1 MDDGE
6 VVAAIVAGDPRGIA
20 EAYDRYAMPLYA
32 YCRSLLRE
40 PADAADAVQD
50 TFLIATAKLGGL
62 KDPAKLRSW
71 LYAVARNECLRQL
84 RSGLTT
90 SAFDEAV
97 NMPAESADVGSAAEQ
112 AELRDLVRDALG
124 GLNPAERDVVE
135 LSLAHGLQG
144 EELADALGVS
154 RNHAHALL
162 SRARG
167 QLERSL
173 GVLLVARAGRDACST
188 LDTALAGWDGQLTVL
203 IRKRVSR
210 HIERCEIC
218 GERKRRELS
227 PALFAGAVPMV
238 ALVPGFREQVL
249 GLCTD
254 HTAVGLA
261 RRANVATRA
270 GTFGPAGFPRPLSL
284 PGAPGWPHALR
295 HSHAAV
301 ASTATAVA
309 AAGVSAV
316 LFIGGAQHGQN
327 PAAGARGSPAP
338 GAVAGARGGPS
349 HGSGNGTAPGG
360 GGSSGLPPSSGGSGG
375 ATAPGL
381 AAGSGTPGK
390 PGTPGATGTTGSAG
404 SGTGSSSPRSS
415 ASSPSPV
422 TQGTLT
428 VSQTRLVLVAVN
440 GQGVGTFTLTAK
452 GGPVSGY
459 SISVP
464 SGLTVSPASGSLASG
479 ASVTITV
486 HSTSLITLDKQ
497 LTISPGGATVT
508 VVLNVSL

>member
-1 MDDGE
+1 M
-6 VVAAIVAGDPRGIA
+6 VAAIVAGDPHGIA

-62 KDPAKLRSW
+62 KDPGKLRPW

-90 SAFDEAV
+90 SALDQAV

-124 GLNPAERDVVE
+124 GLNPAERDVIE
-135 LSLAHGLQG
+135 LSLGHGLQG

-162 SRARG
+162 SRARS

-173 GVLLVARAGRDACST
+173 GVLLVARAGRDACAA
-188 LDTALAGWDGQLTVL
+188 LDAALAGWDGQLTVL
-203 IRKRVSR
+203 VRKRVSR
-210 HIERCEIC
+210 HIERCDVC

-270 GTFGPAGFPRPLSL
+270 GTFGPAGFPRPLGL
-284 PGAPGWPHALR
+284 PGASGWPHALR

-301 ASTATAVA
+301 AGTATAVA
-309 AAGVSAV
+309 AAGISAV

-327 PAAGARGSPAP
+327 PGAGARGSPAP

-360 GGSSGLPPSSGGSGG
+360 GSSGLPPSSGGSGG
-375 ATAPGL
+375 ATAQGL
-381 AAGSGTPGK
+381 AVGSGTPGK
-390 PGTPGATGTTGSAG
+390 PGTSGTATGTTG

-415 ASSPSPV
+415 APSSPI
-422 TQGTLT
+422 QGTLT
-428 VSQTRLVLVAVN
+428 VSQTTLVLVAVN

-459 SISVP
+459 SVSVP

-486 HSTSLITLDKQ
+486 HSTSLITLDKKV
-497 LTISPGGATVT
+497 TISPGGATVT

>member
-1 MDDGE
+1 VEDGE
-6 VVAAIVAGDPRGIA
+6 VVAAIVAGDPGGIA

-62 KDPAKLRSW
+62 KDPSKLRSW

-90 SAFDEAV
+90 SALDEAV

-124 GLNPAERDVVE
+124 GLNPAERDVIE
-135 LSLAHGLQG
+135 LSLGHGLQS
-144 EELADALGVS
+144 EELADALGLS

-162 SRARG
+162 SRARS

-173 GVLLVARAGRDACST
+173 GVLLVARTGRDACRA
-188 LDTALAGWDGQLTVL
+188 LDGALAGWDGQLTVL
-203 IRKRVSR
+203 IRKRVGR

-238 ALVPGFREQVL
+238 ALMPGFRDQVL
-249 GLCTD
+249 RLCAD

-261 RRANVATRA
+261 RRAHVATRA
-270 GTFGPAGFPRPLSL
+270 GTFGPAGFPKPLSL
-284 PGAPGWPHALR
+284 PGASSWPSALR

-301 ASTATAVA
+301 ATTATAVA

-316 LFIGGAQHGQN
+316 LFIGGAQHGQT
-327 PAAGARGSPAP
+327 PAAGARGSPGP
-338 GAVAGARGGPS
+338 GSVVNTRGAPS
-349 HGSGNGTAPGG
+349 HGNGTAPGG
-360 GGSSGLPPSSGGSGG
+360 GSGLTPSSGGSGG

-381 AAGSGTPGK
+381 AAGSGTSGTRGTS
-390 PGTPGATGTTGSAG
+390 GTPRATG
-404 SGTGSSSPRSS
+404 SGTGSSPTRSSPGTS
-415 ASSPSPV
+415 ASSSSPPV
-422 TQGTLT
+422 QGTLT
-428 VSQTRLVLVAVN
+428 VSLTELVLVAVN

-452 GGPVSGY
+452 GGPVDGY

-497 LTISPGGATVT
+497 ITINPGGATVT

>member
-1 MDDGE
+1 M
-6 VVAAIVAGDPRGIA
+6 VAAIVAGDPRGIA

-50 TFLIATAKLGGL
+50 TFLIATAKLDGL
-62 KDPAKLRSW
+62 KDPGKLRSW

-84 RSGLTT
+84 RSGLAT
-90 SAFDEAV
+90 SELDEAV
-97 NMPAESADVGSAAEQ
+97 SMPAESADVGSAAEQ

-124 GLNPAERDVVE
+124 GLNPAERDVIE
-135 LSLAHGLQG
+135 LSLGHGLQG

-154 RNHAHALL
+154 RNHAHALA
-162 SRARG
+162 SRARS

-173 GVLLVARAGRDACST
+173 GVLLVARTGRDACRT
-188 LDTALAGWDGQLTVL
+188 LDGALAGWDGQLTVL

-227 PALFAGAVPMV
+227 PALLAGAVPMV
-238 ALVPGFREQVL
+238 ALMPGFREQVL
-249 GLCTD
+249 RLCAD
-254 HTAVGLA
+254 HTPVGLA
-261 RRANVATRA
+261 RQASVATRA
-270 GTFGPAGFPRPLSL
+270 GTFGPAGFPKPLSL
-284 PGAPGWPHALR
+284 PGASGWPRALR

-301 ASTATAVA
+301 ATTATAVA
-309 AAGVSAV
+309 AAGVTAV
-316 LFIGGAQHGQN
+316 LFIGGAQHGQT
-327 PAAGARGSPAP
+327 PAAGARGSPGP
-338 GAVAGARGGPS
+338 GSVVNTRGAPS
-349 HGSGNGTAPGG
+349 HGNGTGPGG
-360 GGSSGLPPSSGGSGG
+360 GTGLTPASGGSGG

-381 AAGSGTPGK
+381 AAGSGTSGK
-390 PGTPGATGTTGSAG
+390 PGTPGATG
-404 SGTGSSSPRSS
+404 SGTGSSPTRSSPGTS
-415 ASSPSPV
+415 ASSSSPPV
-422 TQGTLT
+422 QGTLT
-428 VSQTRLVLVAVN
+428 ISLTKLVLVAVN

-452 GGPVSGY
+452 GGPVDSY
-459 SISVP
+459 LISVP

-497 LTISPGGATVT
+497 LTIHPGGATVT
-508 VVLNVSL
+508 VVLNISL

>member
-1 MDDGE
+1 M
-6 VVAAIVAGDPRGIA
+6 VAAIVAGDPRGIA

-62 KDPAKLRSW
+62 KDPGKLRSW

-90 SAFDEAV
+90 SALDEAV
-97 NMPAESADVGSAAEQ
+97 HMPAESADVGSAAEQ

-124 GLNPAERDVVE
+124 GLNPAERDVIE
-135 LSLAHGLQG
+135 LSLGHGLQS

-162 SRARG
+162 SRARS

-173 GVLLVARAGRDACST
+173 GVLLVARTGRDACRA
-188 LDTALAGWDGQLTVL
+188 LDGALAGWDGQLTVL

-227 PALFAGAVPMV
+227 PALFAGAVPLV
-238 ALVPGFREQVL
+238 ALMPGFREQVL
-249 GLCTD
+249 RLCAD

-270 GTFGPAGFPRPLSL
+270 GTFGPAGFPKPLSL
-284 PGAPGWPHALR
+284 PGASGWPRALR

-301 ASTATAVA
+301 ATTATAVA
-309 AAGVSAV
+309 AAGISAV
-316 LFIGGAQHGQN
+316 LFIGSAQHGQT
-327 PAAGARGSPAP
+327 PTAGARGSPGP
-338 GAVAGARGGPS
+338 GSVVNTRGAPS
-349 HGSGNGTAPGG
+349 HGNGTAPGG
-360 GGSSGLPPSSGGSGG
+360 GSGLPPSSGGSGG
-375 ATAPGL
+375 ATAPGP
-381 AAGSGTPGK
+381 AAGSGTSGK
-390 PGTPGATGTTGSAG
+390 TGTSGASGTPGATG
-404 SGTGSSSPRSS
+404 SGTGSSPTRLSPGTS
-415 ASSPSPV
+415 ASPSSPPV
-422 TQGTLT
+422 QGTLA
-428 VSQTRLVLVAVN
+428 VSLTRLVLVAVN
-440 GQGVGTFTLTAK
+440 GQGVGTFRLTAK
-452 GGPVSGY
+452 GGPVDGY

-464 SGLTVSPASGSLASG
+464 SGLTVSPASGSLTSG

-497 LTISPGGATVT
+497 ITINPGGATVT
-508 VVLNVSL
+508 VVLNISL